1 MNRREFI
8 RSVGVTFAALATGC
22 SSRQRSGAQAAGRS
36 LSDSRPNIV
45 FILADDMAYKD
56 LSAFGQKARQTPNLD
71 RLALGGVRFTQA
83 YAGASMCAPSRA
95 VLMTGM
101 HLGHCRVRHNA
112 SVRGGQDYILD
123 EDITVAEVLKGAGY
137 RTAFVGKWGI
147 GLPTTEG
154 VPHKQGFDLAY
165 GFYDQRRAHG
175 YYPEYLMH
183 NGRKDA
189 LPQNRGFNMARIY
202 EYNRKSLDKMAP
214 ETRNRYDEN
223 GRFIPD
229 GVADPHKAVNSQDC
243 IHAKALEFVRE
254 NKDRPFFLY
263 YATQIPHGPL
273 VARDLGRF
281 KDAPWDLKHKEWAA
295 MIDHLDRHVGELV
308 ACLETHGLLDN
319 TILFFA
325 SDNGYEPSYLNNKRY
340 EDDPIFHYKGPWPG
354 GKFSNREGGLRVPF
368 FVYWKGRIEPRISE
382 HVTAFWDFLATAADL
397 AGVTPPETDG
407 ISIVAEL
414 ENRPAAQPKHEYL
427 YWEHDNTRHA
437 QSVRMEQWH
446 AFRPHPD
453 KPMELYDIVNDPECS
468 SNKAAERPDVVE
480 KIARIMKEAHTPSR
494 WYINPGESPES
505 IEAKKQR
512 AKLHPMPQGRRANS
526 I

>member
-1 MNRREFI
+1 
-8 RSVGVTFAALATGC
+8 
-22 SSRQRSGAQAAGRS
+22 
-36 LSDSRPNIV
+36 
-45 FILADDMAYKD
+45 
-56 LSAFGQKARQTPNLD
+56 
-71 RLALGGVRFTQA
+71 
-83 YAGASMCAPSRA
+83 
-95 VLMTGM
+95 
-101 HLGHCRVRHNA
+101 
-112 SVRGGQDYILD
+112 
-123 EDITVAEVLKGAGY
+123 
-137 RTAFVGKWGI
+137 
-147 GLPTTEG
+147 
-154 VPHKQGFDLAY
+154 
-165 GFYDQRRAHG
+165 
-175 YYPEYLMH
+175 
-183 NGRKDA
+183 
-189 LPQNRGFNMARIY
+189 
-202 EYNRKSLDKMAP
+202 
-214 ETRNRYDEN
+214 
-223 GRFIPD
+223 
-229 GVADPHKAVNSQDC
+229 
-243 IHAKALEFVRE
+243 
-254 NKDRPFFLY
+254 
-263 YATQIPHGPL
+263 
-273 VARDLGRF
+273 
-281 KDAPWDLKHKEWAA
+281 

-414 ENRPAAQPKHEYL
+414 ENRSAAQPKHEYL

-494 WYINPGESPES
+494 WYINPGESSES